1 MQCVYI
7 APIRGSS
14 PFSCTNF
21 YGRMVELARHYA
33 LKMRCQINQAYRFES
48 DCGYH
53 FMLKSFW
60 RIWAK
65 SLGEK
70 ASEDNC
76 EADKVALIRTIIVLI
91 YIITN
96 MFIIAG
102 VIRRW

>member
-1 MQCVYI
+1 M
-7 APIRGSS
+7 P
-14 PFSCTNF
+14 TN
-21 YGRMVELARHYA
+21 
-33 LKMRCQINQAYRFES
+33 N
-48 DCGYH
+48 

-76 EADKVALIRTIIVLI
+76 EADKVAFVRTLIVLF
-91 YIITN
+91 YIVTN

-102 VIRRW
+102 VIHRW